1 MKFTI
6 SERYESEDKTPVQI
20 GDFLKIIS
28 MQEFKANAVEF
39 SDKSLQEQIAG
50 NFVRVIRMR
59 YNHGVWEYIC
69 TDTHGKFLEVEIVDS
84 DIEYVIR
91 PTRKYFSVYYN
102 SKGTKRLKAVEQ
114 IESDNISKVEV
125 VPLGDWDELSRN
137 SHFGFIIDTIREH
150 SELSD
155 IIYRNGASSIY
166 LSDEKD
172 MEKQKQIYEKIKSW

>member
-1 MKFTI
+1 MKFTMADDI
-6 SERYESEDKTPVQI
+6 KIQVGDILQLVPMKEWEELKVEFADKEQQRRIAGTQVRVVKINSEDKDCILYTCDTLN
-20 GDFLKIIS
+20 G
-28 MQEFKANAVEF
+28 E
-39 SDKSLQEQIAG
+39 
-50 NFVRVIRMR
+50 RV
-59 YNHGVWEYIC
+59 C
-69 TDTHGKFLEVEIVDS
+69 TELADS

-125 VPLGDWDELSRN
+125 VPLGDWEELSRN
-137 SHFGFIIDTIREH
+137 SHFGFIIDTTREH

-172 MEKQKQIYEKIKSW
+172 MERQKQIYEKIKSW

>member
-1 MKFTI
+1 MKFTMADDI
-6 SERYESEDKTPVQI
+6 KIQV
-20 GDFLKIIS
+20 GDILQLVPMKEWEELK
-28 MQEFKANAVEF
+28 VEF
-39 SDKSLQEQIAG
+39 ADKEQQRRIAG
-50 NFVRVIRMR
+50 NKVRVIEV
-59 YNHGVWEYIC
+59 NTEDETLTEYLC
-69 TDTHGKFLEVEIVDS
+69 EELSGERVHTSLFDS

-137 SHFGFIIDTIREH
+137 SHFGFIIDTTREH

-172 MEKQKQIYEKIKSW
+172 MERQKQIYEKIKSW